1 MLRYLLTLF
10 LIICTVGYGSVWAF
24 DGHFDEWTQHE
35 GMAAA
40 ADHGDE
46 GEEHS
51 SCDHCCHATA
61 HLTGLC
67 ANQPALSIPDASS
80 VWSHYP
86 DSYNSVLTGPP
97 GRPPRS

>member
-1 MLRYLLTLF
+1 MLRHLLTFCLVIST
-10 LIICTVGYGSVWAF
+10 LGYGSVWAF

-35 GMAAA
+35 EMAGAT
-40 ADHGDE
+40 DHGEEDE
-46 GEEHS
+46 DHS

-67 ANQPALSIPDASS
+67 TNQQTLSIPDASR

-86 DSYNSVLTGPP
+86 DAYNSILTGPP